1 MWCGVWRGWAG
12 TDLDRFQHMWTYR
25 EHHRHQRCAA
35 NYICIYAQ
43 RPKLEWVRWIGPSW
57 HYEGYAI
64 WNCGD
69 GFVLIIIIIPNTCKC
84 YDVMGEYDRTIRFLP
99 CGILKITT
107 TYIYIYIYAF
117 DSSIQQQNVY
127 VCVCIYVSCPRL
139 IELKRHEMDMW
150 WFSGLISVW
159 SQLISIF
166 NSIKKNRQIR
176 ETRAIVNEI
185 YTVWVN

>member
-1 MWCGVWRGWAG
+1 MGPLNRSVMTLWRICDMKLRWWVCVDYYYYTEHMQVLWCDGWIWPNYSIFA
-12 TDLDRFQHMWTYR
+12 L
-25 EHHRHQRCAA
+25 RHIE
-35 NYICIYAQ
+35 NNHNIY
-43 RPKLEWVRWIGPSW
+43 
-57 HYEGYAI
+57 
-64 WNCGD
+64 N
-69 GFVLIIIIIPNTCKC
+69 
-84 YDVMGEYDRTIRFLP
+84 
-99 CGILKITT
+99 
-107 TYIYIYIYAF
+107 IYAF

-176 ETRAIVNEI
+176 ETRAWMKYIQCG
-185 YTVWVN
+185 